1 MATIESLLTL
11 GLAKGIDPTRA
22 LQPSTGV
29 RKSSADRI
37 EWGDVRMAIGSL
49 EPRQRAILQIK
60 LLPSLVTPME
70 LAELESWLMAALIS
84 AENDHRIPGLNE
96 KPNPRR
102 VTTKVKQA
110 TRARMRRMA
119 NAVLAEY
126 CDPKTCTKCNGKGKV
141 ATHQIGKGVL
151 WMGCIH
157 CEGKGFRPWRD
168 SRRIKACQMDKNL
181 NRWRSTHHHPYEMT
195 LNHCR
200 VMYLDAAAL
209 FKDRLFGDDHHAN

>member
-60 LLPSLVTPME
+60 ILPELVTPLE

-84 AENDHRIPGLNE
+84 AEYDGKIPGMVRMPHNRA
-96 KPNPRR
+96 PI
-102 VTTKVKQA
+102 KVKEA
-110 TRARMRRMA
+110 ARARMRRMA

-126 CDPKTCTKCNGKGKV
+126 CDPKTCPKCHGKAKVAVHQPGIGVIWGGCPKCDGKGY
-141 ATHQIGKGVL
+141 
-151 WMGCIH
+151 
-157 CEGKGFRPWRD
+157 RPWRD
-168 SRRIKACQMDKNL
+168 SRRIKACQMDKDL
-181 NRWRSTHHHPYEMT
+181 NRWRAKHLESYELT
-195 LNHCR
+195 LRFCR
-200 VMYLDAAAL
+200 SQYLAAAQAL
-209 FKDRLFGDDHHAN
+209 KAKLFGDDPYAR